1 MTGGKD
7 NKSISAIIDDLSA
20 QCAAQGNIGGL
31 VLTLDE
37 IGAVAEGALR
47 GSGASDVQS
56 KPVADSIVAAE
67 ADGLQT
73 IGLGYLPTY
82 CSHLRCGKIDGKAQP
97 RLLSEDAAQS
107 AVVKVDAGLG
117 FPHAAFRPFK
127 EDLFDRARSL
137 GIASMSISRSYSAG
151 VLGWFVEQIA
161 EAGMIGI
168 GFANASPS
176 IAPWGAKQPFF
187 GTNPMAL
194 AVPRDGHPMLLID
207 QASSQVARVSVMQR
221 VERGEPIPADW
232 GFDSAGNAT
241 TDGDAVLNGGSLAP
255 FGGYKG
261 YGIALM
267 VEILAA
273 GLTGANWSFQAS
285 SFGDD
290 LGGPPNVGQLFLAL
304 DPAKFSAGAGFA
316 RHLETMLSELEAA
329 PGARLPGA
337 RRAAAQA
344 QARAKGIIVSAALL
358 KQNLDLSH

>member
-1 MTGGKD
+1 MSGSNDGKIT
-7 NKSISAIIDDLSA
+7 STILDDLSA
-20 QCAAQGNIGGL
+20 RCAASGNIGEL

-37 IGAVAEGALR
+37 VRAVAEGALR
-47 GSGASDVQS
+47 GSGANDVQAG
-56 KPVADSIVAAE
+56 PVADSVVAAE

-97 RLLSEDAAQS
+97 RLVSGDG
-107 AVVKVDAGLG
+107 AVLQIDAGHG
-117 FPHAAFRPFK
+117 FPHAAFEPFK
-127 EDLFDRARSL
+127 QQLFDRARSL

-161 EAGMIGI
+161 AAGMIGI

-176 IAPWGAKQPFF
+176 IAPWGAKEPFF

-194 AVPRDGHPMLLID
+194 AVPRDGKSMVLID

-221 VERGEPIPADW
+221 SAKGERIPDSW
-232 GFDSAGNAT
+232 GFDSEGNPT

-273 GLTGANWSFQAS
+273 GLTGAHWSFQAS

-290 LGGPPNVGQLFLAL
+290 LGGPPSVGQLFLAL
-304 DPAKFSAGAGFA
+304 DPVKFSAGAGFA
-316 RHLETMLSELEAA
+316 RHLETMLAELESR

-337 RRAAAQA
+337 RRAEAQA
-344 QARAKGIIVSAALL
+344 SARAKGIVVSADLL
-358 KQNLDLSH
+358 LQNIALSH

>member
-1 MTGGKD
+1 MSGGKD
-7 NKSISAIIDDLSA
+7 SKTTPAIISDLTA
-20 QCAAQGNIGGL
+20 QIAGQGNIGEL

-37 IGAVAEGALR
+37 VRAVAEAALR
-47 GSGASDVQS
+47 GSGANEVQAG
-56 KPVADSIVAAE
+56 PVADSVVAAE

-97 RLLSEDAAQS
+97 RLVSEEG
-107 AVVKVDAGLG
+107 AVLQIDAGLG
-117 FPHAAFRPFK
+117 FPHAAFAPFK
-127 EDLFDRARSL
+127 DKLFDRARQL
-137 GIASMSISRSYSAG
+137 GIASMSINRSYSAG

-176 IAPWGAKQPFF
+176 IAPWGAKEPFF

-194 AVPRDGHPMLLID
+194 AVPRAGHPMVLVD
-207 QASSQVARVSVMQR
+207 QASSQVARVSIMQR
-221 VERGEPIPADW
+221 VARGEPIPEAW
-232 GFDSAGNAT
+232 GFDSEGNPT
-241 TDGDAVLNGGSLAP
+241 SDGDAVLNGGSLAP

-273 GLTGANWSFQAS
+273 GLTGAHWSFQAA

-290 LGGPPNVGQLFLAL
+290 LGGPPKVGQLFLAL
-304 DPAKFSAGAGFA
+304 DPAKFSAGSGFA
-316 RHLETMLSELEAA
+316 QHLETMLSELESA

-337 RRAAAQA
+337 RRATAQA
-344 QARAKGIIVSAALL
+344 QARGKGIIVSAALL